1 MYRAAAAN
9 YRAMGADGLY
19 LSDLPWPHTGREY
32 QVFREMADPDIHL
45 RKKKHYFPAQQ
56 EPDAEPHAPERHLS
70 VDLEEGEPARVPF
83 LVGDRLADA
92 RNEGELKGVTLG
104 VRIGHCCPEDDISF
118 RFNGETVTPSESTH
132 HYGGIV
138 SYTAARSGLP
148 ERILTHFWFTFDLD
162 HDLVR
167 EGINEVEVMLDR
179 RFTGMGGVRVL
190 HQVEL
195 IVSYDEP
202 SVPVGGQM

>member
-1 MYRAAAAN
+1 
-9 YRAMGADGLY
+9 
-19 LSDLPWPHTGREY
+19 
-32 QVFREMADPDIHL
+32 
-45 RKKKHYFPAQQ
+45 
-56 EPDAEPHAPERHLS
+56 
-70 VDLEEGEPARVPF
+70 VDLEEEVPARVPF

-92 RNEGELKGVTLG
+92 RDDGELNDVTLG

-118 RFNGETVTPSESTH
+118 RFNGETITPSDSSH

-148 ERILTHFWFTFDLD
+148 DRILTHFWFTFQLPIS
-162 HDLVR
+162 LVR
-167 EGINEVEVMLDR
+167 EGKNEVEVVLER

-195 IVSYDEP
+195 IVEYDEP
-202 SVPVGGQM
+202 LVPVGGQM